1 MLATRVIAIRH
12 GETAWNR
19 DTRIQGHTDIPLSEH
34 GHWQARQM
42 AMALKD
48 EGIDAIYTSDLVR
61 ASQTAQAL
69 RDVLGVT
76 LSEEVGLRERHFGR
90 FEGLTHDDIMAR
102 HPEEGRRWRQREPGY
117 APEGGESLED
127 FYQRVVATTA
137 QLADRHPGQTVAV
150 VAHGGVLDC
159 LYRAATHVGL
169 EAPRTWQIGNAS
181 INRLLWTASGFGLV
195 GWGDVRHLD
204 SLALDEIQERP
215 QHQRPT

>member
-1 MLATRVIAIRH
+1 MLTRLIAIRH

-19 DTRIQGHTDIPLSEH
+19 DTRIQGHTDIPLSDH

-42 AMALKD
+42 AAALKD
-48 EGIDAIYTSDLVR
+48 EGIDAIYTSDLIR

-69 RDVLGVT
+69 ADVLDVPMHHET
-76 LSEEVGLRERHFGR
+76 GLRERHFGR

-102 HPEEGRRWRQREPGY
+102 HPDEGRRWRQREPDY
-117 APEGGESLED
+117 APVGGETLTD
-127 FYQRVVATTA
+127 FYNRVLQATSL
-137 QLADRHPGQTVAV
+137 LASQYKGQTLAL

-181 INRLLWTASGFGLV
+181 INRLLWTDAGLGLV

-215 QHQRPT
+215 EQRGQQ